1 MRPVDDEG
9 VVIRQGVHFRRVAR
23 GGKRCGQDTESPR
36 MSLEKNVD
44 NSAALRKYC
53 NECIELVVC
62 RYRNALTV
70 RRELQRDRLAPFY
83 EVNS

>member
-1 MRPVDDEG
+1 
-9 VVIRQGVHFRRVAR
+9 
-23 GGKRCGQDTESPR
+23 

-44 NSAALRKYC
+44 DSAALRKYC

-62 RYRNALTV
+62 RYRNVLTV
-70 RRELQRDRLAPFY
+70 RRELQRDRLASFY